1 MIVAGQDISRYILN
15 VVSIINFITE
25 SHKTTARTMDE
36 KISLEAIAL
45 YGDAYADKV
54 LKNFFAS
61 KEKISG
67 QEILKL
73 CNVQQVNLFVVR
85 ELFKT
90 WREETKKV
98 KSPYFDY
105 ENPEVKEALDN
116 FMSTASQHI
125 LIGQAHF
132 GPLLKKAVSQTLMVI
147 FDPYDFYSM
156 TISGRHNK
164 LEVAPFREEIK
175 YLKINRA
182 PLEKMLQKLEEK
194 GVQEVPGNEAF
205 SILDGILEEVNFTPE
220 DLEDYVAKF
229 SEIVPLDPT
238 RFIVPKGPDEVAPP
252 TEAKKEVEPV
262 KETVKAEPVKPE
274 PIKETL
280 KSEPIKT
287 EPIRNE
293 PTKVNQ
299 PKSVGDV
306 KHAPTINDKMNAQQ
320 TMLVDNFRKI
330 GRIKDSLTINQ
341 KFMFTK
347 VLFHGDFE
355 LFSKAIDRLDQFENM
370 NGALRYLEEEYA
382 STWDRDS
389 EEFHEFMEMVEKR
402 FS

>member
-1 MIVAGQDISRYILN
+1 
-15 VVSIINFITE
+15 
-25 SHKTTARTMDE
+25 MDE

-54 LKNFFAS
+54 LKSFFAS

-156 TISGRHNK
+156 TISGRNNK
-164 LEVAPFREEIK
+164 LEVGPFREEIK

-182 PLEKMLQKLEEK
+182 PLEKMLQKLEER
-194 GVQEVPGNEAF
+194 GVQEVTGNEAF
-205 SILDGILEEVNFTPE
+205 SILDSILEEVNFTPE
-220 DLEDYVAKF
+220 DLEEYIAKF

-238 RFIVPKGPDEVAPP
+238 RFIIPKTADQVAPV
-252 TEAKKEVEPV
+252 EAVKAPEPV
-262 KETVKAEPVKPE
+262 KETAQPEAVKEAVKSEPVKAEP
-274 PIKETL
+274 IRKEA
-280 KSEPIKT
+280 
-287 EPIRNE
+287 
-293 PTKVNQ
+293 TKANQ

-306 KHAPTINDKMNAQQ
+306 KHAPTVNDRMNAQQ

-330 GRIKDSLTINQ
+330 ERIKDSLTINQ

-370 NGALRYLEEEYA
+370 NLALRYLEDEYA